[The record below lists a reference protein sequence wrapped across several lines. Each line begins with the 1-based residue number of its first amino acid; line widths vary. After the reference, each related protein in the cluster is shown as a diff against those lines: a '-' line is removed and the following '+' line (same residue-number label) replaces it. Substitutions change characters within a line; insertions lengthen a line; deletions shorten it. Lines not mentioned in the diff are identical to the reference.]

1 MCGWVVWV
9 ERRGGPAWRSGQR
22 ESPSLKAEHLQET
35 ATSLP
40 PDCTR
45 YTHIPSLTV
54 TLSEGVGVSVTRKA
68 ADCRKL
74 KNAGSMKRNRQR
86 FSLVFKEGLLPTSCS
101 SSALSVCLRRLFL
114 AASRFFS
121 RLFVT
126 LGRGRFPSPSLS
138 CKSKS
143 KSKRFN
149 CNPAELMTCS
159 KRSDLLHVH
168 SDITCLLGLELKL

>member
-1 MCGWVVWV
+1 M
-9 ERRGGPAWRSGQR
+9 PAWRRGQR

-45 YTHIPSLTV
+45 YTHIHSLTV
-54 TLSEGVGVSVTRKA
+54 TLSEGVWVSVTRKA

-74 KNAGSMKRNRQR
+74 KNAGSMKRNRR
-86 FSLVFKEGLLPTSCS
+86 KFSPVFREGLFRTSCS

-143 KSKRFN
+143 KRFN
-149 CNPAELMTCS
+149 CSPAELMTYS
-159 KRSDLLHVH
+159 KRSGLLRVLF
-168 SDITCLLGLELKL
+168 DFTCLLGLELQL